1 MTLAQ
6 HLRTLPLEI
15 RVCVGR
21 AKPAFQDLESFKTDT
36 VIPLDRRVEDPVDL
50 YVGETLIGQ
59 GELYQ
64 LEDGTERI
72 GVRLTKVLSQGTE
85 TE

>member
-1 MTLAQ
+1 MTLSHQ
-6 HLRTLPLEI
+6 LRTLPLEI

-21 AKPAFQDLESFKTDT
+21 AKPAYQDLENFKTDT

-50 YVGETLIGQ
+50 YVGDALIGQ

-64 LEDGTERI
+64 LEDGTGRI
-72 GVRLTKVLSQGTE
+72 GVRLTKVLNEGKE
-85 TE
+85 EA